1 MACTYDINVVIPLLM
16 LCFDRTNP
24 ITSASIVTTIG
35 VVGLILEENM
45 FGVGASIE
53 ESSLTL
59 VT

>member
-1 MACTYDINVVIPLLM
+1 M